1 MRKPMAGKI
10 GSYIQNRTLKKW
22 ERLAEYARTAP
33 LSELRDIRTASRV
46 LGQRVGTV
54 NHIAE
59 GRLIR
64 PVIGSNAMELPPS
77 TDWSHRP
84 DLWAGPIAP
93 SGFAPAKNETHIGHE
108 VTLYHDCKRQMLSVR
123 QVRNT
128 DAVDLAPFGLQMDVF
143 TFEGS
148 FLSLVIKA
156 PDDVTK
162 GLTKKHILR
171 LSLRAESE
179 RPLEMS
185 ARMNLKHGPNTE
197 QVSKEIDLSLQ
208 ESAVEFDLAYVPFT
222 ENRAEHIW
230 FDLFFDSPSMNKT
243 VLRDLTLSRHIRSS
257 L

>member
-1 MRKPMAGKI
+1 MRKSMTGKI
-10 GSYIQNRTLKKW
+10 GSYIQNRTLRRW
-22 ERLAEYARTAP
+22 ERLADHARNAS
-33 LSELRDIRTASRV
+33 LSELRDIRTASRA
-46 LGQRVGTV
+46 LGQRVGSV

-59 GRLIR
+59 ARLIR
-64 PVIGSNAMELPPS
+64 PVIGSNAMDLPPT

-84 DLWAGPIAP
+84 DLWAGPVTP
-93 SGFAPAKNETHIGHE
+93 LGFAPAKNQTEIGHE

-128 DAVDLAPFGLQMDVF
+128 DAIDLAPFGLQMDVF

-156 PDDVTK
+156 PDDVVK

-171 LSLRAESE
+171 LSLRAQSE
-179 RPLEMS
+179 RVLEMS

-197 QVSKEIDLSLQ
+197 QVSKEINIAAD
-208 ESAVEFDLAYVPFT
+208 ANVVEFDLAYVPFT
-222 ENRAEHIW
+222 ETRAEHIW

-243 VLRDLTLSRHIRSS
+243 VLRDLTMSRHVRSS

>member
-1 MRKPMAGKI
+1 MHRQMTGI
-10 GSYIQNRTLKKW
+10 LENYIQKRTLKKW
-22 ERLAEYARTAP
+22 ERLADYARTAS
-33 LSELRDIRTASRV
+33 LANLRRIRTASRA

-59 GRLIR
+59 ARLIR
-64 PVIGSNAMELPPS
+64 PIIGADTMDLPPS

-84 DLWAGPIAP
+84 DLWSGPVSP
-93 SGFAPAKNETHIGHE
+93 LGHAPAKTDTDISND

-128 DAVDLAPFGLQMDVF
+128 EPRDLAPFGLQMDVF

-148 FLSLVIKA
+148 FLSLVVKA
-156 PDDVTK
+156 PVDVTK

-171 LSLRAESE
+171 LSLRTQSE

-185 ARMNLKHGPNTE
+185 VRLNLKHGPNTE
-197 QVSKEIDLSLQ
+197 QVSREIDLSAR
-208 ESAVEFDLAYVPFT
+208 ESVVEFDLAYVPFT
-222 ENRAEHIW
+222 ETRAEHIW

-243 VLRDLTLSRHIRSS
+243 TLRDLTLSRHVRSS